1 MALLERDSA
10 LAALAEYGE
19 QARSGYGRLVLV
31 AGEAGAG
38 KSALL
43 EEFERQLPD
52 ATWSWGGCD
61 GLSTP
66 RPLGPLFDLAGDLG
80 GEVLELCR
88 AGADRDQ
95 LFDALLRRIDRPGEL
110 TVVAVEDVHWADDA
124 TLDLLRFLGRRLRT
138 VSALVLVTY
147 RDDQLGTTDPLR
159 LALGELATHRSTRRL
174 ALPPLTEQ
182 AVGELAAGSGL
193 EPAELFRLTG
203 GNPFYVTEVI
213 SGGTSEVP
221 ASARDAVLARVGRLG
236 DSART
241 VLDAAALFRTRL
253 DLPVLQATVAC
264 AEPALDELLDSGL
277 LVGDGQGLRFRHEL
291 ARLAV
296 EQLVPAHRRAGT
308 HARILAALCATGS
321 VDDARL
327 AFHAEAAGDVPAV
340 LRHATAAGR
349 RAAGFGS
356 HREAAAQ
363 YARALRFA
371 ADAPPAEVASLYAGL
386 AEHASLLDRFQ
397 DAAGACEQALLL
409 WRELGDRL
417 REGATTRRLAM
428 ALASLCRGAEAV
440 DAGEAAVAILE
451 PLGPTVELARAYGT
465 LGALRMVAGDGP
477 GAVGLS
483 HRAAA
488 LAEQFGAYDV
498 LADALDTEACA
509 REDAG
514 ADWVELLVRALDL
527 AVEHGL
533 RPQAGRAYAN
543 LSGGLSDQRRFVEAD
558 VYFQA
563 GMDYCEE
570 HDLGTYVR
578 CLLAC
583 RTTVQQHRGQW
594 DEALAV
600 SLRLLEGTETSPQN
614 RICPNTWIGS
624 TRARRGEP
632 DVWPCL
638 DEAMA
643 GADGTGEPQYVV
655 PVRLIRAETHW
666 LAGDLAA
673 ARHEAE
679 LAADSAGAADRWL
692 RGETAVWLRRT
703 GSTRVVDGPVAEPY
717 VLQLAGEW
725 RAAADA
731 WLALDC
737 RFDAAMALVD
747 SSDDA
752 ELREALAL
760 LDALGAVATARVV
773 RRTMRRLGMRSVPA
787 GPRQATRSHPLGLT
801 RREREVLE
809 LLVTGSSNAEIAAA
823 LVISTRTVD
832 HHVSA
837 VLAKLG
843 TPTRAEASAE
853 ATRRGLVG
861 TSA

>member
-10 LAALAEYGE
+10 LAALAEYGQ
-19 QARSGYGRLVLV
+19 QARSGSGRLVLV

-43 EEFERQLPD
+43 EEFERRLPD
-52 ATWSWGGCD
+52 AGWAWGGCD

-80 GEVLELCR
+80 GELLELCR
-88 AGADRDQ
+88 AGADRDE
-95 LFDALLRRIDRPGEL
+95 LFDALLRRVDRPGEL

-138 VSALVLVTY
+138 VPALVLVTY
-147 RDDQLGTTDPLR
+147 RDDQLGATDPLR
-159 LALGELATHRSTRRL
+159 LVLGELSTHRSTRRL
-174 ALPPLTEQ
+174 VLPPLTER

-193 EPAELFRLTG
+193 EPARLFRLTG

-213 SGGTSEVP
+213 SGGTGEAP
-221 ASARDAVLARVGRLG
+221 ASARDAVLARVARLG
-236 DSART
+236 DAARA
-241 VLDAAALFRTRL
+241 VLDVAALLGTRL
-253 DLPVLQATVAC
+253 DLPVLQATVEC
-264 AEPALDELLDSGL
+264 AEPALDELLESGL
-277 LVGDGQGLRFRHEL
+277 VVGDGQGLRFRHEL

-296 EQLVPAHRRAGT
+296 ERLVPAHRRAGT
-308 HARILAALCATGS
+308 HARILAALCAGGS
-321 VDDARL
+321 ADDARL
-327 AFHAEAAGDVPAV
+327 AFHAEAAGDTPAV

-371 ADAPPAEVASLYAGL
+371 ADAPPAEVASLYAAL

-397 DAAGACEQALLL
+397 DAADACEQALLL

-417 REGATTRRLAM
+417 REGETTRRLAM
-428 ALASLCRGAEAV
+428 ALASLCRGAEAAQ
-440 DAGEAAVAILE
+440 AGEAAVAILE

-465 LGALRMVAGDGP
+465 LGALRMVAGDCSA
-477 GAVGLS
+477 AVELS
-483 HRAAA
+483 RRAAA
-488 LAEQFGAYDV
+488 LAERFGAYDV
-498 LADALDTEACA
+498 VADALNTEACA
-509 REDAG
+509 LDDTDS
-514 ADWVELLVRALDL
+514 DWVALLARSLDL
-527 AVEHGL
+527 AIEHGL

-543 LSGGLSDQRRFVEAD
+543 LSGGLSDQRRFAESD
-558 VYFQA
+558 VYFEA
-563 GMDYCEE
+563 GIEYCEE
-570 HDLGTYVR
+570 HDLGTYTR
-578 CLLAC
+578 CLLSC
-583 RTTVQQHRGQW
+583 RTTLQQHRGQW

-614 RICPNTWIGS
+614 RICPNTRIGG

-632 DVWPCL
+632 DAWPCL
-638 DEAMA
+638 DEALV
-643 GADGTGEPQYVV
+643 GAVGTAEPQYVV
-655 PVRLIRAETHW
+655 PVRLVRAEAHW

-673 ARHEAE
+673 ARREAE
-679 LAADSAGAADRWL
+679 LAAAAAVHGDSWL

-703 GSTRVVDGPVAEPY
+703 GSTRVVDGRVAEPY
-717 VLQLAGEW
+717 ARQLAGD
-725 RAAADA
+725 RRGAVTA

-747 SSDDA
+747 STDDA

-760 LDALGAVATARVV
+760 LDGMGAVATARVV

-787 GPRQATRSHPLGLT
+787 GPRQATRAHPLGLT

-809 LLVTGSSNAEIAAA
+809 LLVTGSSNAEIAAE

-861 TSA
+861 TPT

>member
-1 MALLERDSA
+1 MPLLERDSA
-10 LAALAEYGE
+10 LAALAQYE
-19 QARSGYGRLVLV
+19 QEARTGSGRLVLV

-52 ATWSWGGCD
+52 AAWSWGGCD

-66 RPLGPLFDLAGDLG
+66 RPLGPLFDLAADLG
-80 GEVLELCR
+80 GELLELSR
-88 AGADRDQ
+88 AGADRDH
-95 LFDALLRRIDRPGEL
+95 LFDALLRRIDRPGQL
-110 TVVAVEDVHWADDA
+110 TVVAIEDLHWADGA

-138 VSALVLVTY
+138 ASALVLATY
-147 RDDQLGTTDPLR
+147 RDDQLNATDPLR

-174 ALPPLTEQ
+174 ALPPLTER
-182 AVGELAAGSGL
+182 AIGELAAGSGL

-213 SGGTSEVP
+213 RGGTRDVP
-221 ASARDAVLARVGRLG
+221 ASARDAVLARVARLG
-236 DSART
+236 DSARA
-241 VLDAAALFRTRL
+241 VLDAAALLGTRL
-253 DLPVLQATVAC
+253 DLPVLRAAVDC
-264 AEPALDELLDSGL
+264 PGPALDELLDSGL
-277 LVGDGQGLRFRHEL
+277 LVGDGPGLRFRHEL

-308 HARILAALCATGS
+308 HARILAALGATGS
-321 VDDARL
+321 ADDARL
-327 AFHAEAAGDVPAV
+327 AFHAEGAGDAPAV

-363 YARALRFA
+363 YERALRFA
-371 ADAPPAEVASLYAGL
+371 AGAPPAEVAGLNMAL
-386 AEHASLLDRFQ
+386 AEHDSLLDRFQ
-397 DAAGACEQALLL
+397 DAADACEQALRL
-409 WRELGDRL
+409 WRDLGDRL
-417 REGATTRRLAM
+417 REGETTRRLAM

-440 DAGEAAVAILE
+440 AAGEAAVAILAA
-451 PLGPTVELARAYGT
+451 LGPTVELARAYGT
-465 LGALRMVAGDGP
+465 LGALRLVAGDGP
-477 GAVGLS
+477 AAIELS
-483 HRAAA
+483 RRAAA

-498 LADALDTEACA
+498 LTDALDTEACA
-509 REDAG
+509 IVDTG
-514 ADWVELLVRALDL
+514 GPWVELLLRSLDL

-543 LSGGLSDQRRFVEAD
+543 LSAELSDQRRFAESD
-558 VYFQA
+558 VYFEA
-563 GMDYCEE
+563 GMEYCEE
-570 HDLGTYVR
+570 HDLGTYTR
-578 CLLAC
+578 CLLSC
-583 RTTVQQHRGQW
+583 RTTLQQHRGQW

-600 SLRLLEGTETSPQN
+600 SLLLLEASETSPQN
-614 RICPNTWIGS
+614 RICPNARIGG

-632 DVWPCL
+632 DAWPCL

-643 GADGTGEPQYVV
+643 GADGSGEPQYVV
-655 PVRLIRAETHW
+655 PVRLTRAETHW
-666 LAGDLAA
+666 LAGDLSA
-673 ARHEAE
+673 ARREAE
-679 LAADSAGAADRWL
+679 LAADAAAAADRWL

-703 GSTRVVDGPVAEPY
+703 GSARVPEGPVAEPY
-717 VLQLAGEW
+717 ARQLAGDL

-747 SSDDA
+747 STDEV
-752 ELREALAL
+752 ELREALVL
-760 LDALGAVATARVV
+760 LDGMGAVATARVV
-773 RRTMRRLGMRSVPA
+773 RRRMRRLGMRSVPA
-787 GPRQATRSHPLGLT
+787 GPRQATRAHPLGLT

-809 LLVTGSSNAEIAAA
+809 LLVTGSSNAQIAAR

-861 TSA
+861 TPT